1 MKFALLITLTI
12 YSTNAMV
19 NVVPSVNP
27 HVFVREINELR
38 RHNNY
43 SPPQGFLNNTGS
55 DQILKRKYTDRKISR
70 KFKNLSIKAKAS
82 QSDFHKFG
90 AGAIETRNS
99 PPNFNGA
106 VDDYTMKDQKANE
119 IHGLLTDQQTNRENY
134 NKEKLK
140 SSHFEN
146 KTNTI
151 EKNGDYKTLANEK
164 QIIFNP
170 NKIDP
175 LNIHILNGH
184 EHKTLDKGGSRSYIS
199 IEKRA
204 NSAPVIENK
213 ETELSQNGALEMNE
227 FNAKEVN
234 NFLHV
239 MNRFISI
246 GGLSMKDL
254 MDVHGN
260 TMNSQERINFIYAV
274 KTSSTERMFNIVKD
288 IMNIFEMN
296 GIEDV
301 KGVYSQLTSWAF
313 GTFACNL
320 PYSIKENNGNI
331 VPFPTFGAEKELKML
346 LEMILY

>member
-55 DQILKRKYTDRKISR
+55 EQISLKRKNTDRKISR
-70 KFKNLSIKAKAS
+70 KFKNLSITAKAS

-99 PPNFNGA
+99 RKSFFVLLIRGSSDHRGGSDLRKNQLFFSDHRNSPNFNGA

-119 IHGLLTDQQTNRENY
+119 IHGLLTDQQTSRENY

-151 EKNGDYKTLANEK
+151 EKNGSVSPIDNRTLANEK
-164 QIIFNP
+164 KIFNP
-170 NKIDP
+170 NKIQP
-175 LNIHILNGH
+175 LNIHLLNGH
-184 EHKTLDKGGSRSYIS
+184 EHKTLDKGGHKNHIS

-213 ETELSQNGALEMNE
+213 ETELSQNSDLEINE

-246 GGLSMKDL
+246 GGHAMKDL
-254 MDVHGN
+254 MDVHGS
-260 TMNSQERINFIYAV
+260 TMNSQERISFIYAV

-296 GIEDV
+296 GN
-301 KGVYSQLTSWAF
+301 YCS
-313 GTFACNL
+313 
-320 PYSIKENNGNI
+320 
-331 VPFPTFGAEKELKML
+331 
-346 LEMILY
+346 